1 MIKHEKKLLIIH
13 PGLAKSGTTTIQEHF
28 NNFKNTKNLYHDK
41 QLSKFNSITYK
52 LFCLSSNKIN
62 NKKNLNNFL
71 DLVYKKTKQKKNYIY
86 SFEGIFNN
94 IRFDEKRN
102 LNNFFYIV
110 NKLKIKFR
118 IKILL
123 TVRNQIDIINSLYI
137 SHYGLL
143 YKKYPSADEYVK
155 RVILR
160 NKRIDLFNYMFVKK
174 FIYKK
179 TKIQPEF
186 ILFED
191 LKFNKKKYIHE
202 LSQIIENKKETKLNF
217 RNFNKTKTSNDKF
230 VIFSGDIF
238 YIISRIN
245 TYLKKKIPFFEILTT
260 RFVSIL
266 KNFIPK
272 KLITKSS
279 IESNYLILKKYNKTN
294 KDFFKTTKNDFK
306 QKKYKKYFITN

>member
-1 MIKHEKKLLIIH
+1 MTKHKKKLLIIH

-28 NNFKNTKNLYHDK
+28 NNFKNTKNLYYDK

-71 DLVYKKTKQKKNYIY
+71 NLIYKKTKQKKNYIY

-110 NKLKIKFR
+110 NKLKTKFK

-123 TVRNQIDIINSLYI
+123 SVRNQIDIINSLYI

-143 YKKYPSADEYVK
+143 YKKYPNVDEYVK

-179 TKIQPEF
+179 TKIKPEF

-191 LKFNKKKYIHE
+191 LRFNKKKYIYE

-217 RNFNKTKTSNDKF
+217 RNINKTKTSNDKF
-230 VIFSGDIF
+230 VIFSGDVF
-238 YIISRIN
+238 HIISRIN

-306 QKKYKKYFITN
+306 QKKYKKYFVIN